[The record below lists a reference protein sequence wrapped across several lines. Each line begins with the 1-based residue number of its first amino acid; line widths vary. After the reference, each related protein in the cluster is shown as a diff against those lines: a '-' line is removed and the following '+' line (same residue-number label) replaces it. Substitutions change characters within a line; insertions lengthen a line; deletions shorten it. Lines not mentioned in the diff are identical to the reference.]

1 MRLRGRPT
9 LQTLSVVGVA
19 FLLQQV
25 VGLLGRL
32 EYALFYLDLTVAAR
46 PWAAV
51 THVYAHAGPG
61 HLLANAVALGVAG
74 PLVARR
80 TTTARF
86 HLFFLST
93 GVLAG
98 VAEVVVGSLLG
109 PAVAVVGASGAI
121 FGLLGYLL
129 TGNTVA
135 AGLLDWL
142 DLTGRAQLLLF
153 LAVAVLV
160 TLATAS
166 PRAALVG
173 HAAGLVCGLVAGRVR
188 LLDASASG
196 RRA

>member
-1 MRLRGRPT
+1 
-9 LQTLSVVGVA
+9 
-19 FLLQQV
+19 
-25 VGLLGRL
+25 
-32 EYALFYLDLTVAAR
+32 
-46 PWAAV
+46 
-51 THVYAHAGPG
+51 
-61 HLLANAVALGVAG
+61 
-74 PLVARR
+74 
-80 TTTARF
+80 
-86 HLFFLST
+86 
-93 GVLAG
+93 
-98 VAEVVVGSLLG
+98 
-109 PAVAVVGASGAI
+109 VAVVGASGAI